1 VKVSGWGRYPWVD
14 ASVSGVRSVADVSA
28 AVSRAAGSPGGLT
41 VRGLGRSYGDSS
53 LGSTMLDL
61 TGLDSLVAFDPE
73 TGVLTCEAGV
83 SLSTLI
89 TVLLPRGWFLPVTPG
104 TRYVTVG
111 GAIASDVHGKNHH
124 VAGAF
129 SEHVL
134 SLSLMVASGEVLTVS
149 PDSHP
154 ELWQATCGGMGLT
167 GVILSATIQMIPVQS
182 RNIDELL
189 IRTSTLGE
197 TLEAFD
203 EHASATY
210 SVAWID
216 LVARGASLGR
226 SLVMLGEHATD
237 GDLSVAPG
245 DPAVAVPV
253 DVPSVFMNRATV
265 TAFNALYYGRVRQPS
280 LQHVVGLEAF
290 FYPLDKAADWNRLY
304 GRRGFLQYQFV
315 IPFAGGAELLEEI
328 VARVAD
334 AGLAS
339 PLAVLKVMGSGNS
352 NMLGFCAPGYTLAL
366 DLKLTPRALALCSE
380 LDALVVAAGGRLYL
394 TKDSRMSP
402 DTFRACY
409 PRLDEFEAV
418 RSTYGAAGVFVSE
431 QSKRLGLA

>member
-1 VKVSGWGRYPWVD
+1 
-14 ASVSGVRSVADVSA
+14 VAVA
-28 AVSRAAGSPGGLT
+28 AAGGGAAGGGAGLT
-41 VRGLGRSYGDSS
+41 PRGLGRSYGDSS

-61 TGLDSLVAFDPE
+61 TGLDSLVAFDE
-73 TGVLTCEAGV
+73 ATGVLTCEAGV

-134 SLSLMVASGEVLTVS
+134 SLSLMVASGEVLTCS
-149 PDSHP
+149 PSELP
-154 ELWQATCGGMGLT
+154 ELFHATCGGMGLT

-182 RNIDELL
+182 GNIDELL

-197 TLEAFD
+197 TLEAFE
-203 EHASATY
+203 EHADATY

-216 LVARGASLGR
+216 LVARGSSLGR
-226 SLVMLGEHATD
+226 SLVMLGEHASD

-245 DPAVAVPV
+245 DPAVSVPV

-265 TAFNALYYGRVRQPS
+265 TAFNALYYGRVRQSS

-315 IPFAGGAELLEEI
+315 IPFEGGAELLSEI
-328 VARVAD
+328 VRRVAD

-339 PLAVLKVMGSGNS
+339 PLAVLKVMGAGNA
-352 NMLGFCAPGYTLAL
+352 NLLGFCAPGFTLAL
-366 DLKLTPRALALCSE
+366 DLKLGPRALALCDE
-380 LDALVVAAGGRLYL
+380 LDALVVGAGGRLYL

-402 DTFRACY
+402 ATFRACY
-409 PRLDEFEAV
+409 PRLEEFEAV
-418 RSTYGAAGVFVSE
+418 RSSYGAAGVFVSE